1 MAKYGLDYY
10 GIGKYGSGAASV
22 VDFDASPVVASS
34 VGYRQIKVSWI
45 PPSGDW
51 STLRLVRNTYGFP
64 LTVDDGA
71 TVLEEIKNF
80 SLGSFT
86 DTGEVPNNIGLRP
99 GIAYH
104 YSIFVFGVQ
113 NNVWIKAGEAL
124 GLSVKDFGSF
134 DAMYDN
140 IPSVYK
146 STNLKSVTDNG
157 SNPDLE
163 SFLRIF
169 AIGYDS
175 FKTSADLVLKT
186 YDTAIAYAPIIPVMM
201 QQFGVAYEPELGL
214 QQSRILLRNAVY
226 INEKKGS
233 LQGIQDFVKAFTGY
247 DEETVTGKNLMLDY
261 NDSSFEES
269 IGRWANIAKTTLSV
283 ADATTVTPY
292 EETTR
297 PSLFPNKQA
306 GSLKALCSSSGDM
319 EFACGLSAPK
329 TRGVPVKEGFPYTF
343 SIYTRKASTAR
354 KVTVDVRWFDRTGL
368 EISRA
373 GEKYITNTAA
383 WKRVET
389 TSVAPVNSYFA
400 VPYVRIDGASSSEI
414 HYFDAAQFEINAEGA
429 TDFEEAREL
438 KITLKATRV
447 NEFKNPSF
455 ELQVLPWVASNA
467 IIARDLTIVDEDRGS
482 EACLLITPSTS
493 AEVVLT
499 YDDYLPVLGGYWYT
513 SSAYFRTAFIGD
525 REDDFQGHWGITWY
539 DANQVEISEDFGD
552 PTNLTEFYPVQ
563 RYSRTGGILTVYT
576 EETTS
581 FAESENVRLVGFPES
596 GLDGTYTI
604 SAAFGSYFQVISAG
618 ADFVQN
624 TPPICWA
631 QDLKLDFV
639 RNEYS
644 TLSPDNAAYA
654 KPYFMWDNALSTQT
668 LRIDSGMFE
677 RATAAKPYF
686 DGSTGFT
693 SSNDLIWENGDTYNA
708 RSHYYK
714 NRVATQLRLI
724 AQLPN
729 YLVAGT
735 PFSVYLAQP
744 DA

>member
-1 MAKYGLDYY
+1 MAKYVLDYY

-34 VGYRQIKVSWI
+34 VGYRQIKISWV

-51 STLRLVRNTYGFP
+51 STIRLVRNTYGFP
-64 LTVDDGA
+64 LTVDDG
-71 TVLEEIKNF
+71 TIVLEEAKNF
-80 SLGSFT
+80 SIGSYT
-86 DTGEVPNNIGLRP
+86 DTGEIPNNIGLRP

-104 YSIFVFGVQ
+104 YSIFVLGVQ
-113 NNVWIKAGEAL
+113 DNVWIKAGEAL

-163 SFLRIF
+163 AFLRIF
-169 AIGYDS
+169 AVSYDS

-201 QQFGVAYEPELGL
+201 QQFGVSYEPELGL

-247 DEETVTGKNLMLDY
+247 DEETVAGKNIMLDY

-269 IGRWANIAKTTLSV
+269 VGRWASIAKTTLSV
-283 ADATTVTPY
+283 ANVATITPY

-306 GSLKALCSSSGDM
+306 GSLKALCNSDGDM

-329 TRGVPVKEGFPYTF
+329 TRGIPIREGFPYTF
-343 SIYTRKASTAR
+343 SIYTRAASTTR
-354 KVTVDVRWFDRTGL
+354 TVTVDVRWFDRTGL

-373 GEKYITNTAA
+373 GEKDITNTTS
-383 WKRVET
+383 WTRVET
-389 TSVAPVNSYFA
+389 TSVAPVNAYFA
-400 VPYVRIDGASSSEI
+400 VPYVRIDSCLENEI
-414 HYFDAAQFEINAEGA
+414 HYFDAGQFEVNAEGA
-429 TDFEEAREL
+429 TEFEDAREL
-438 KITLKATRV
+438 KITIKATRV

-455 ELQVLPWVASNA
+455 ELQVSPWTASNA
-467 IIARDLTIVDEDRGS
+467 SIVRDLTIVDEDRGS
-482 EACLLITPSTS
+482 EACLLITPDTS
-493 AEVVLT
+493 AEVFLN
-499 YDDYLPVLGGYWYT
+499 YDDYIPVLGGYWYT
-513 SSAYFRTAFIGD
+513 ASAYFRTGFTGV
-525 REDDFQGHWGITWY
+525 REEDFQGHWGIVWY
-539 DANQVEISEDFGD
+539 DANQVEIDEDFGS
-552 PTNLTEFYPVQ
+552 PTNLTEFYSVS
-563 RYSRTGGILTVYT
+563 RYSRTGNILTVYT
-576 EETTS
+576 AETTS
-581 FAESENVRLVGFPES
+581 FSIGDDVRLVGFSES
-596 GLDGTYTI
+596 GLNGTYEI
-604 SAAFGSYFQVISAG
+604 STASSSYFQVVSAG

-624 TPPICWA
+624 TPSTCWA

-644 TLSPDNAAYA
+644 ALSPDNAAYA
-654 KPYFMWDNALSTQT
+654 KPYFMWDNALDIQT
-668 LRIDSGMFE
+668 LRADSGMFE
-677 RATAAKPYF
+677 RSTVAKPYF

-693 SSNDLIWENGDTYNA
+693 SPNDLIWENGNTYNA

>member
-22 VDFDASPVVASS
+22 VDFDATPVTASS
-34 VGYRQIKVSWI
+34 TGYQQIKVSWV

-51 STLRLVRNTYGFP
+51 STIRLVRNTYGFP
-64 LTVDDGA
+64 LTVDDG
-71 TVLEEIKNF
+71 TVVLEEAKNF
-80 SLGSFT
+80 SIGSYT
-86 DTGEVPNNIGLRP
+86 DTGEFPNNIGLRP
-99 GIAYH
+99 GIGYH
-104 YSIFVFGVQ
+104 YSIFVLGVQ
-113 NNVWIKAGEAL
+113 ENVWIKAGEAL

-134 DAMYDN
+134 DAMYEN
-140 IPSVYK
+140 IPAVYK
-146 STNLKSVTDNG
+146 TTNLKSVTDNG

-163 SFLRIF
+163 AFLRIF
-169 AIGYDS
+169 AVSYDS

-201 QQFGVAYEPELGL
+201 QQFGISYEPELGL

-233 LQGIQDFVKAFTGY
+233 LQGIRDFVKAFTGY
-247 DEETVTGKNLMLDY
+247 DEDTVTGKNLMLDY

-269 IGRWANIAKTTLSV
+269 VGRWASIAKTTLSV
-283 ADATTVTPY
+283 ANVATVTPY

-329 TRGVPVKEGFPYTF
+329 TRGIPVKEGFPYTF
-343 SIYTRKASTAR
+343 SIYTLKASTAR

-389 TSVAPVNSYFA
+389 TSVAPVNAYFA
-400 VPYVRIDGASSSEI
+400 VPYVRIDGASSSEV
-414 HYFDAAQFEINAEGA
+414 HYFDAAQFEVNAEGA
-429 TDFEEAREL
+429 STFEEAREL

-455 ELQVLPWVASNA
+455 ELQVLPWVSTNSS
-467 IIARDLTIVDEDRGS
+467 IARDLTIVDEDRGS
-482 EACLLITPSTS
+482 DACLLITPSTS
-493 AEVVLT
+493 AEVRLT
-499 YDDYLPVLGGYWYT
+499 YDDYIPILGGYWYT
-513 SSAYFRTAFIGD
+513 ASAYFRTGFTGN
-525 REDDFQGHWGITWY
+525 REDDIQGNWGITWY
-539 DANQVEISEDFGD
+539 DANKVEIEQDFGT
-552 PTNLTEFYPVQ
+552 PENLTEFYSVEK
-563 RYSRTGGILTVYT
+563 YSRVGNVLTVYT
-576 EETTS
+576 VETTNFS
-581 FAESENVRLVGFPES
+581 NGDDVRLAGFAES
-596 GLDGTYTI
+596 GLSGTYQI
-604 SAAFGSYFQVISAG
+604 LNSSSSYFQVASSG
-618 ADFVQN
+618 SNFVQN
-624 TPPICWA
+624 SPTTCWV
-631 QDLKLDFV
+631 QDLNLNFT

-644 TLSPDNAAYA
+644 SLSPDTAAYA
-654 KPYFMWDNALSTQT
+654 KPYFIWDNALSTQT
-668 LRIDSGMFE
+668 LRVDSGMFE
-677 RATAAKPYF
+677 RSTVAKPYF

-724 AQLPN
+724 NQLPN

-744 DA
+744 EA